1 MAVGNTG
8 VKGKVFLS
16 RRGYRKKEDGRHCH
30 NKEYDDL
37 RRIHLHQHIST
48 NAKVYVGGEGEGR
61 RGSNGEK
68 MYTGTCS
75 EH

>member
-8 VKGKVFLS
+8 VKGKFFLS
-16 RRGYRKKEDGRHCH
+16 RSGYRNKEDGRHCH
-30 NKEYDDL
+30 NKGYDDL

-48 NAKVYVGGEGEGR
+48 NAKVYGGGVKWIR
-61 RGSNGEK
+61 CVL
-68 MYTGTCS
+68 GTCS